1 MIFCEPPP
9 RSRVGLM
16 VDRSELVGALP
27 GDMDLAVALVG
38 VHNGGEPGAVAI
50 GGPVDGAAQHVVDA
64 VERHRSAIAG
74 VYVTE
79 RAPEA
84 RGVQASPLHRCR
96 LSKPTTVP
104 TERRPG

>member
-27 GDMDLAVALVG
+27 GDVDLAVALVG
-38 VHNGGEPGAVAI
+38 VHKGGEPGAVAI

-84 RGVQASPLHRCR
+84 QEVQASALHRRR
-96 LSKPTTVP
+96 LSKPTHHAN
-104 TERRPG
+104 RAWPG